1 MLKILQIYLK
11 SKWANLLLTA
21 LAGAVLGMALVQGLS
36 SERVLGLEFS
46 EWQIALIYILSIAG
60 SVLYAIRGKQPDK
73 EEKGNVANVKGAA
86 QVQSE

>member
-11 SKWANLLLTA
+11 TKWANMLLSA

-36 SERVLGLEFS
+36 SERVLGLAFS
-46 EWQIALIYILSIAG
+46 DWQIALIFILSIAG
-60 SVLYAIRGKQPDK
+60 GVLLAIGGKQPGK
-73 EEKGNVANVKGAA
+73 EEKGNSANVEGAA

>member
-11 SKWANLLLTA
+11 SKRANLLLTA

-36 SERVLGLEFS
+36 SERVLGLAFS

-60 SVLYAIRGKQPDK
+60 SVLYAIRGMQPGK
-73 EEKGNVANVKGAA
+73 EDKGNAANVEETV